1 MKKRFT
7 GNTKIGRGHIP
18 KAVRKEI
25 FQRDNYTCF
34 FCKERLDG
42 PQLTIDHLVPL
53 AEGGL
58 NEPINFV
65 TACIACNQKKADKPL
80 SQFLHQMGLS
90 EKDLPVHLDS
100 VLDNDRIPDSVK
112 QVRRSV
118 HSSIRAGKLKA
129 RGRSASKKIE
139 KEYRRRFW
147 ETDEGKK
154 LERQF
159 PDLPGHVRVM
169 IPEIK
174 AITNSHREF
183 NLVLELAKS
192 AATRDLISGRLQKL
206 ENLEESVR
214 SLAISERDEKLR
226 KRIAQ
231 AVERFDKK
239 VR

>member
-1 MKKRFT
+1 LKKRFT
-7 GNTKIGRGHIP
+7 GHTKVGRGHIP

-25 FQRDNYTCF
+25 FQRDNYACF
-34 FCKERLDG
+34 FCKKKLDG
-42 PQLTIDHLVPL
+42 PELTIDHLVPL

-65 TACIACNQKKADKPL
+65 TACIACNQAKADKPL
-80 SQFLHQMGLS
+80 SEFLQQMGLA
-90 EKDLPVHLDS
+90 EIDLPVHLDS

-118 HSSIRAGKLKA
+118 HSSIRSGKLKA
-129 RGRSASKKIE
+129 RGKSASRKIE
-139 KEYRRRFW
+139 KTYRRRFW
-147 ETDEGKK
+147 ETGEGKN

-159 PDLPGHVRVM
+159 PKLPGHVRIM

-174 AITNSHREF
+174 AITYSHREF

-192 AATRDLISGRLQKL
+192 ASTRDLISGRLQKL
-206 ENLEESVR
+206 ENLEDSIR

-231 AVERFDKK
+231 AVARFDKK
-239 VR
+239 IR